1 MASDITTLF
10 AHPAIWWLGY
20 LAIGGVVGT
29 FAGMLGVGGGLLI
42 IPSLTLAFEA
52 QGFPHEHI
60 LHVAIGT
67 AMGSTLFTSMSS
79 TRAHAVRQSVRW
91 DIARSMTPGIVI
103 GSLVGAMLAKFIS
116 TRMLAA
122 YFAVFVVFLAV
133 KMVVGTRP
141 NVQGTPPGSVGVFT
155 ASFVISALC
164 SLLAMG
170 GAMMTVPF
178 MLRWRIPM
186 IHAIGTAAAV
196 GFPIA
201 LGGTVGYV
209 LSGWDTALPR
219 GSIGYVYLPALAA
232 ITLSSVLAAPLGVRI
247 AHRLPT
253 KVLQLIFAGLL
264 LVLAGHIVVNLW

>member
-1 MASDITTLF
+1 MSMLIAQSSL
-10 AHPAIWWLGY
+10 WWVGY

-52 QGFPHEHI
+52 QGFPREHI

-67 AMGSTLFTSMSS
+67 AMGSTIFTSMSS
-79 TRAHAVRQSVRW
+79 TRAHAVRKSVRW
-91 DIARSMTPGIVI
+91 DIARTMTPGILI
-103 GSLVGAMLAKFIS
+103 GSLAGAVLARFIS
-116 TRMLAA
+116 TRMLAV
-122 YFAVFVVFLAV
+122 YFAVFVVFLAG
-133 KMVVGTRP
+133 KMAAGARP
-141 NVQGTPPGSVGVFT
+141 KVQSGPPGTAGVFAAT
-155 ASFVISALC
+155 VAISGLC

-201 LGGTVGYV
+201 LGGTVGYI
-209 LSGWDTALPR
+209 LSGWGATLPQW
-219 GSIGYVYLPALAA
+219 SIGYIYLPALAA
-232 ITLSSVLAAPLGVRI
+232 ITLASVLAAPLGARI
-247 AHRLPT
+247 AHRMPT
-253 KVLQLIFAGLL
+253 RVLQLIFAGLL
-264 LVLAGHIVVNLW
+264 LVLAGHMVVNLW